1 MASRGDG
8 NGDRVGE
15 RMASREKMVRVWGK
29 RLGFYVGGKGCKY
42 EKLLGV

>member
-1 MASRGDG
+1 MAIRG
-8 NGDRVGE
+8 
-15 RMASREKMVRVWGK
+15 KIVRVWGR